1 MQPPVDGYRRYS
13 KRDERMEPPQRQ
25 ILGRKVLIV
34 EDDFLEAEDMRDAV
48 ESIGGVV
55 IGPALSVDTALGLLE
70 EGPPDVALLDVLVF
84 RMSSVSI
91 AERLLQ
97 LHVPFVVVT
106 AYPRERLPPPL
117 DSGPYVR
124 KPYWR
129 KQLTD
134 ALGRAIASKSH

>member
-1 MQPPVDGYRRYS
+1 V
-13 KRDERMEPPQRQ
+13 EPPQRQ
-25 ILGRKVLIV
+25 TLAGRKVLIV
-34 EDDFLEAEDMRDAV
+34 EDDFLEADDMRDAV
-48 ESIGGVV
+48 ESIGGTVV
-55 IGPALSVDTALGLLE
+55 GPALSVDTALDLLK
-70 EGPPDVALLDVLVF
+70 GDRPDVALLDVLIF

-91 AERLLQ
+91 AERLVQ

-129 KQLTD
+129 KQLTE
-134 ALGRAIASKSH
+134 ALGRAIASKTH

>member
-1 MQPPVDGYRRYS
+1 
-13 KRDERMEPPQRQ
+13 MEPPQRQ
-25 ILGRKVLIV
+25 IRGRKVLIV
-34 EDDFLEAEDMRDAV
+34 EDDFLEADDMRDAV
-48 ESIGGVV
+48 EAVGGIVV
-55 IGPALSVDTALGLLE
+55 GPALSVDTALALLE
-70 EGPPDVALLDVLVF
+70 RGLPDVALLDVLVF

-91 AERLLQ
+91 AERLTQ

-117 DSGPYVR
+117 DTGPYVR

-134 ALGRAIASKSH
+134 ALGRAIASTSH

>member
-1 MQPPVDGYRRYS
+1 
-13 KRDERMEPPQRQ
+13 MEPPQRQ

-48 ESIGGVV
+48 ESIGGIVV
-55 IGPALSVDTALGLLE
+55 GPALSVDTALGLLE
-70 EGPPDVALLDVLVF
+70 GGLPDVALLDVLVF

-91 AERLLQ
+91 AERLAQ
-97 LHVPFVVVT
+97 FHVPFVVVT

-117 DSGPYVR
+117 DTGPYVR

-134 ALGRAIASKSH
+134 ALRRAIASTSH

>member
-1 MQPPVDGYRRYS
+1 
-13 KRDERMEPPQRQ
+13 MEPPQRPT
-25 ILGRKVLIV
+25 LDGRKVLIV
-34 EDDFLEAEDMRDAV
+34 EDDFLEADDMRDAV

-55 IGPALSVDTALGLLE
+55 VGPALSVDTALGLLE
-70 EGPPDVALLDVLVF
+70 RGLPDVALLDVLVF

-91 AERLLQ
+91 AERLTQ

-117 DSGPYVR
+117 DTGPYVR

-134 ALGRAIASKSH
+134 ALRRAIASTSH

>member
-1 MQPPVDGYRRYS
+1 
-13 KRDERMEPPQRQ
+13 MEPPQRR
-25 ILGRKVLIV
+25 ILGKKVLIV

-48 ESIGGVV
+48 EAVGGIVV
-55 IGPALSVDTALGLLE
+55 GPALSVDTALGLLE
-70 EGPPDVALLDVLVF
+70 GSLPDVALLDVLVF

-91 AERLLQ
+91 AERLTQ

-117 DSGPYVR
+117 DAGPYVR

-134 ALGRAIASKSH
+134 ALGRAIASTSR